1 MKKIINLL
9 VGTQD
14 DILRVDQ
21 FIKKYEKDLSRSK
34 IKNLILQK
42 NLSINNKLNDDPSK
56 KIKINDKISL
66 IIPEPEE
73 VNLKPF
79 EYKIEIIYEDN
90 DLLVLNKKADIS
102 MHPGAG
108 NKDRTLV
115 NALINYKKKLS
126 NINGELRP
134 GIVHRIDRHT
144 SGLVVI
150 AKNNFTHENLSN
162 QFSEHSIER
171 KYQTLV
177 WGKLRPSKG
186 RIETLITRSSKNR
199 QLMSVS
205 LSKGKNSITNYKTL
219 EIFEKQNI
227 PTFSLIEC
235 KLETGRTHQIRAHF
249 KSIGHPLFND
259 QDYGGSSILKGT
271 TFTKYKQFVNNAFK
285 VCPRQ
290 ALHADS
296 LGFLHPRSGKEI
308 FFKIDLPN
316 DMQTLINKWRKYS
329 QHINF

>member
-21 FIKKYEKDLSRSK
+21 FINKYEKDLSRSK
-34 IKNLILQK
+34 IKNLILKK

-108 NKDRTLV
+108 NKDKTLV

-134 GIVHRIDRHT
+134 GIVHRIDKHT

-219 EIFEKQNI
+219 EIFEKETV

-235 KLETGRTHQIRAHF
+235 KLETGRTHQIRVHMSY
-249 KSIGHPLFND
+249 KGNNIVGD
-259 QDYGGSSILKGT
+259 Q
-271 TFTKYKQFVNNAFK
+271 KYKKKFKKIKNINKDLEKKIMNLDRQF
-285 VCPRQ
+285 
-290 ALHADS
+290 LHAVS
-296 LGFLHPRSGKEI
+296 LGFTHPTKNKRMN
-308 FFKIDLPN
+308 FKSKLPN
-316 DMQTLINKWRKYS
+316 DLENILKSLRNA
-329 QHINF
+329 

>member
-9 VGTQD
+9 VETQD

-21 FIKKYEKDLSRSK
+21 FINKYEKDLSRSK
-34 IKNLILQK
+34 IKNLILKK

-108 NKDRTLV
+108 NKDKTLV

-134 GIVHRIDRHT
+134 GIVHRIDKHT

-177 WGKLRPSKG
+177 WGKLRPSNG

-219 EIFEKQNI
+219 EIFEKETV

-235 KLETGRTHQIRAHF
+235 KLETGRTHQIRVHMSY
-249 KSIGHPLFND
+249 KGNNIVGD
-259 QDYGGSSILKGT
+259 Q
-271 TFTKYKQFVNNAFK
+271 KYKKKFKKIKNINKDLEKKIINLDRQF
-285 VCPRQ
+285 
-290 ALHADS
+290 LHAIS
-296 LGFLHPRSGKEI
+296 LGFTHPTKNKRMN
-308 FFKIDLPN
+308 FKSKLPN
-316 DMQTLINKWRKYS
+316 DLENILKSLRNA
-329 QHINF
+329 

>member
-21 FIKKYEKDLSRSK
+21 FINKYEKDLSRSK
-34 IKNLILQK
+34 IKNLILKK

-90 DLLVLNKKADIS
+90 DLIVVNKKADIS

-134 GIVHRIDRHT
+134 GIVHRIDKHT

-177 WGKLRPSKG
+177 WGKLRPSNGK
-186 RIETLITRSSKNR
+186 IETLITRSSKNR

-219 EIFEKQNI
+219 EIFEKETV

-235 KLETGRTHQIRAHF
+235 KLETGRTHQIRVHMSY
-249 KSIGHPLFND
+249 KGNNIVGD
-259 QDYGGSSILKGT
+259 Q
-271 TFTKYKQFVNNAFK
+271 KYKKKFKKIKNINKDLEKKIMNLDRQF
-285 VCPRQ
+285 
-290 ALHADS
+290 LHAVS
-296 LGFLHPRSGKEI
+296 LGFTHPTKNKRMN
-308 FFKIDLPN
+308 FKSKLPN
-316 DMQTLINKWRKYS
+316 DLENILKSLRNA
-329 QHINF
+329 

>member
-9 VGTQD
+9 VETQD
-14 DILRVDQ
+14 DVLRVDQ
-21 FIKKYEKDLSRSK
+21 FINKCEKNLSRSK
-34 IKNLILQK
+34 IKNLILKK

-73 VNLKPF
+73 INLKPYK
-79 EYKIEIIYEDN
+79 YKIEIIYEDN
-90 DLLVLNKKADIS
+90 DLIVLNKKADIS

-108 NKDRTLV
+108 NRDKTLV
-115 NALINYKKKLS
+115 NALINYKRQLS

-134 GIVHRIDRHT
+134 GIVHRIDKNT

-162 QFSEHSIER
+162 QFSEHTIER
-171 KYQTLV
+171 RYQALV
-177 WGKLRPSKG
+177 WGKLRPSNG

-219 EIFEKQNI
+219 EIFEKETI

-235 KLETGRTHQIRAHF
+235 KLETGRTHQIRVHMSYKGNNIVGDQKYKKKF
-249 KSIGHPLFND
+249 KKIKNIDKELIELLSNLNRQFLHAKTLGFIHPKKQKEMIFNSNLPKD
-259 QDYGGSSILKGT
+259 LEIILKKLRN
-271 TFTKYKQFVNNAFK
+271 TKK
-285 VCPRQ
+285 
-290 ALHADS
+290 
-296 LGFLHPRSGKEI
+296 
-308 FFKIDLPN
+308 
-316 DMQTLINKWRKYS
+316 
-329 QHINF
+329 

>member
-9 VGTQD
+9 VRTEE

-21 FIKKYEKDLSRSK
+21 FINKYEKDLSRSK
-34 IKNLILQK
+34 IKNLILKK
-42 NLSINNKLNDDPSK
+42 NLSINNKLNEDPSK

-73 VNLKPF
+73 VNLKPY
-79 EYKIEIIYEDN
+79 EYKIEIIFEDN

-108 NKDRTLV
+108 NKDKTLV

-134 GIVHRIDRHT
+134 GIVHRIDKHT

-150 AKNNFTHENLSN
+150 AKNNYTHENLSN

-177 WGKLRPSKG
+177 WGKLRPSNG

-219 EIFEKQNI
+219 EIFEKETV

-235 KLETGRTHQIRAHF
+235 KLETGRTHQIRVHMSY
-249 KSIGHPLFND
+249 KGNNIVGD
-259 QDYGGSSILKGT
+259 Q
-271 TFTKYKQFVNNAFK
+271 KYKKKFKKIKNINKDLEKKIMNLDRQF
-285 VCPRQ
+285 
-290 ALHADS
+290 LHAVS
-296 LGFLHPRSGKEI
+296 LGFTHPTKNKRMN
-308 FFKIDLPN
+308 FKSKLPN
-316 DMQTLINKWRKYS
+316 DLENILKSLRNA
-329 QHINF
+329 

>member
-9 VGTQD
+9 VETQD

-21 FIKKYEKDLSRSK
+21 FINKYEKDLSRSK
-34 IKNLILQK
+34 IKNLILKK

-79 EYKIEIIYEDN
+79 EYRIEIIYEDN

-134 GIVHRIDRHT
+134 GIVHRIDKHT

-177 WGKLRPSKG
+177 WGKLRPSNG

-219 EIFEKQNI
+219 EIFEKETV

-235 KLETGRTHQIRAHF
+235 KLETGRTHQIRVHMSY
-249 KSIGHPLFND
+249 KGNNIVGD
-259 QDYGGSSILKGT
+259 Q
-271 TFTKYKQFVNNAFK
+271 KYKKKFKKIKNINKNLEKKIMNLDRQF
-285 VCPRQ
+285 
-290 ALHADS
+290 LHAVS
-296 LGFLHPRSGKEI
+296 LGFYHPTKNKRMN
-308 FFKIDLPN
+308 FKSKLPN
-316 DMQTLINKWRKYS
+316 DLENILKSLRNA
-329 QHINF
+329 

>member
-21 FIKKYEKDLSRSK
+21 FINKYEKDLSRSK
-34 IKNLILQK
+34 IKNLILKK

-108 NKDRTLV
+108 NKDKTLV

-134 GIVHRIDRHT
+134 GIVHRIDKHT

-177 WGKLRPSKG
+177 WGKLRPSNG

-219 EIFEKQNI
+219 EVFEKETV

-235 KLETGRTHQIRAHF
+235 KLETGRTHQIRVHMSY
-249 KSIGHPLFND
+249 KGNNIVGD
-259 QDYGGSSILKGT
+259 Q
-271 TFTKYKQFVNNAFK
+271 KYKKKFKKIKNINKDLEKKIMNLDRQF
-285 VCPRQ
+285 
-290 ALHADS
+290 LHAVS
-296 LGFLHPRSGKEI
+296 LGFTHPTKNKRMN
-308 FFKIDLPN
+308 FKSKLPN
-316 DMQTLINKWRKYS
+316 DLENILKSLRNA
-329 QHINF
+329 

>member
-9 VGTQD
+9 VEKND
-14 DILRVDQ
+14 DILRVDK
-21 FIKKYEKDLSRSK
+21 FINKYEKNLSRSQ
-34 IKNLILQK
+34 IKNLILKK
-42 NLSINNKLNDDPSK
+42 NLSINNKLNVDPSK
-56 KIKINDKISL
+56 KIKIKDKISL

-73 VNLKPF
+73 VNLKPYD
-79 EYKIEIIYEDN
+79 YKIDIIYEDN

-134 GIVHRIDRHT
+134 GIVHRIDKHT

-177 WGKLRPSKG
+177 WGKLRPSNGK
-186 RIETLITRSSKNR
+186 IETLITRSSKNR

-219 EIFEKQNI
+219 EIFEKETV

-235 KLETGRTHQIRAHF
+235 KLETGRTHQIRVHMSY
-249 KSIGHPLFND
+249 KGNNIVGD
-259 QDYGGSSILKGT
+259 Q
-271 TFTKYKQFVNNAFK
+271 KYKKKFKKIKNINKDLEKKIMNLDRQF
-285 VCPRQ
+285 
-290 ALHADS
+290 LHAIS
-296 LGFLHPRSGKEI
+296 LGFTHPTKNKRMN
-308 FFKIDLPN
+308 FKSKLPN
-316 DMQTLINKWRKYS
+316 DLEDILKSLRNA
-329 QHINF
+329 

>member
-21 FIKKYEKDLSRSK
+21 FINKYEKDLSRSK
-34 IKNLILQK
+34 IKNLILKK

-56 KIKINDKISL
+56 KTKINDKISL

-108 NKDRTLV
+108 NKDKTLV

-134 GIVHRIDRHT
+134 GIVHRIDKHT

-171 KYQTLV
+171 TYQTLV
-177 WGKLRPSKG
+177 WGKLRPSNG

-219 EIFEKQNI
+219 EIFEKETV

-235 KLETGRTHQIRAHF
+235 KLETGRTHQIRVHMSY
-249 KSIGHPLFND
+249 KGNNIVGD
-259 QDYGGSSILKGT
+259 Q
-271 TFTKYKQFVNNAFK
+271 KYKKKFKKIKNINKDLEKKIMNLDRQF
-285 VCPRQ
+285 
-290 ALHADS
+290 LHAVS
-296 LGFLHPRSGKEI
+296 LGFTHPTKNKRMN
-308 FFKIDLPN
+308 FKSKLPN
-316 DMQTLINKWRKYS
+316 DLENILKSLRNA
-329 QHINF
+329 

>member
-21 FIKKYEKDLSRSK
+21 FINKYEKDLSRSK
-34 IKNLILQK
+34 IKNLILKK

-56 KIKINDKISL
+56 KTKINDKISL

-108 NKDRTLV
+108 NKDKTLV

-126 NINGELRP
+126 NINGEIRP
-134 GIVHRIDRHT
+134 GIVHRIDKHT

-177 WGKLRPSKG
+177 WGKLRPSNG

-219 EIFEKQNI
+219 EIFEKETV

-235 KLETGRTHQIRAHF
+235 KLETGRTHQIRVHMSY
-249 KSIGHPLFND
+249 KGNNIVGD
-259 QDYGGSSILKGT
+259 Q
-271 TFTKYKQFVNNAFK
+271 KYKKKFKKIKNINKDLEKKIMNLDRQF
-285 VCPRQ
+285 
-290 ALHADS
+290 LHAVS
-296 LGFLHPRSGKEI
+296 LGFTHPTKNKRMN
-308 FFKIDLPN
+308 FKSKLPN
-316 DMQTLINKWRKYS
+316 DLENILKSLRNA
-329 QHINF
+329 

>member
-21 FIKKYEKDLSRSK
+21 FINKYEKDLSRSK
-34 IKNLILQK
+34 IKSLILKK

-90 DLLVLNKKADIS
+90 DLLVLDKKADIS

-134 GIVHRIDRHT
+134 GVVHRIDKHT

-177 WGKLRPSKG
+177 WGKLRPSNG

-219 EIFEKQNI
+219 EIFEKETV

-235 KLETGRTHQIRAHF
+235 KLETGRTHQIRVHMSY
-249 KSIGHPLFND
+249 KGNNIVGD
-259 QDYGGSSILKGT
+259 Q
-271 TFTKYKQFVNNAFK
+271 KYKKKFRKIKNINKDLEKKIKNLDRQF
-285 VCPRQ
+285 
-290 ALHADS
+290 LHAVS
-296 LGFLHPRSGKEI
+296 LGFIHPTKNKRMN
-308 FFKIDLPN
+308 FKSKLPN
-316 DMQTLINKWRKYS
+316 ELENILKNLR
-329 QHINF
+329 NA

>member
-21 FIKKYEKDLSRSK
+21 FINKYEKDLSRSK
-34 IKNLILQK
+34 IKNLILKK

-56 KIKINDKISL
+56 KTKINDKISL

-73 VNLKPF
+73 AKLKPF

-134 GIVHRIDRHT
+134 GIVHRIDKHT

-177 WGKLRPSKG
+177 WGKLRPSNGK
-186 RIETLITRSSKNR
+186 IETLITRSSKNR

-219 EIFEKQNI
+219 EIFEKETV

-235 KLETGRTHQIRAHF
+235 KLETGRTHQIRVHMSY
-249 KSIGHPLFND
+249 KGNNIVGD
-259 QDYGGSSILKGT
+259 Q
-271 TFTKYKQFVNNAFK
+271 KYKKKFKKIKDINKDLEKKIMNLDRQF
-285 VCPRQ
+285 
-290 ALHADS
+290 LHAVS
-296 LGFLHPRSGKEI
+296 LGFTHPTKNKRMN
-308 FFKIDLPN
+308 FKSKLPN
-316 DMQTLINKWRKYS
+316 DLENILKSLRNA
-329 QHINF
+329 

>member
-21 FIKKYEKDLSRSK
+21 FINKYEKDLSRSK
-34 IKNLILQK
+34 IKNLILKK

-108 NKDRTLV
+108 NKDKTLV

-134 GIVHRIDRHT
+134 GIVHRIDKHT

-219 EIFEKQNI
+219 EIFEKETV

-235 KLETGRTHQIRAHF
+235 KLETGRTHQIRVHMSY
-249 KSIGHPLFND
+249 KGNNIVGD
-259 QDYGGSSILKGT
+259 Q
-271 TFTKYKQFVNNAFK
+271 KYKKKFKKIKNINKDLEKKIINLDRQF
-285 VCPRQ
+285 
-290 ALHADS
+290 LHAVS
-296 LGFLHPRSGKEI
+296 LGFTHPTKNKRMN
-308 FFKIDLPN
+308 FKSKLPN
-316 DMQTLINKWRKYS
+316 DLENILKSLRNA
-329 QHINF
+329 

>member
-56 KIKINDKISL
+56 KIKIHDKISL

-134 GIVHRIDRHT
+134 GIVHRIDKHT

-177 WGKLRPSKG
+177 WGKLRPSNGK
-186 RIETLITRSSKNR
+186 IETLITRSSKNR

-205 LSKGKNSITNYKTL
+205 LSKGKNAITNYKTL
-219 EIFEKQNI
+219 EIFEKETV

-235 KLETGRTHQIRAHF
+235 KLETGRTHQIRVHMSYKGNNIVGDPKYKKKF
-249 KSIGHPLFND
+249 KKIKSINKDLEKKIMNLD
-259 QDYGGSSILKGT
+259 R
-271 TFTKYKQFVNNAFK
+271 QF
-285 VCPRQ
+285 
-290 ALHADS
+290 LHAVS
-296 LGFLHPRSGKEI
+296 LGFTHPIKNKRMN
-308 FFKIDLPN
+308 FKSKLPN
-316 DMQTLINKWRKYS
+316 DLENILKSLRNA
-329 QHINF
+329 

>member
-21 FIKKYEKDLSRSK
+21 FINKYEKDLSRSK
-34 IKNLILQK
+34 IKNLILKK

-90 DLLVLNKKADIS
+90 DLLVLDKKADIS

-134 GIVHRIDRHT
+134 GIVHRIDKHT

-177 WGKLRPSKG
+177 WGKLRPSNG

-219 EIFEKQNI
+219 EIFEKETV

-235 KLETGRTHQIRAHF
+235 KLETGRTHQIRVHMSY
-249 KSIGHPLFND
+249 KGNNIVGD
-259 QDYGGSSILKGT
+259 Q
-271 TFTKYKQFVNNAFK
+271 KYKKKFK
-285 VCPRQ
+285 
-290 ALHADS
+290 
-296 LGFLHPRSGKEI
+296 
-308 FFKIDLPN
+308 KIKN
-316 DMQTLINKWRKYS
+316 INKDLEKKIMNLDLS
-329 QHINF
+329 LIHISEPTRRM

>member
-21 FIKKYEKDLSRSK
+21 FINKYEKDLSRSK
-34 IKNLILQK
+34 IKNLILKK

-56 KIKINDKISL
+56 KTKINDKISL

-134 GIVHRIDRHT
+134 GIVHRIDKHT

-177 WGKLRPSKG
+177 WGKLRPSNGK
-186 RIETLITRSSKNR
+186 IETLITRSSKNR

-219 EIFEKQNI
+219 EIFEKETV

-235 KLETGRTHQIRAHF
+235 KLETGRTHQIRVHMSY
-249 KSIGHPLFND
+249 KGNNIVGD
-259 QDYGGSSILKGT
+259 Q
-271 TFTKYKQFVNNAFK
+271 KYKKKFKKIKNINKDLEKKIMRLDRQF
-285 VCPRQ
+285 
-290 ALHADS
+290 LHAVS
-296 LGFLHPRSGKEI
+296 LGFTHPTKNKRMN
-308 FFKIDLPN
+308 FKSKLPN
-316 DMQTLINKWRKYS
+316 DLENILKSLRNA
-329 QHINF
+329 

>member
-21 FIKKYEKDLSRSK
+21 FINKYEKDLSRSK
-34 IKNLILQK
+34 IKNLILKK

-108 NKDRTLV
+108 NKDKTLV

-134 GIVHRIDRHT
+134 GIVHRIDKHT

-177 WGKLRPSKG
+177 WGKLRPSNGK
-186 RIETLITRSSKNR
+186 IETLITRSSKNR

-219 EIFEKQNI
+219 EIFEKETV

-235 KLETGRTHQIRAHF
+235 KLETGRTHQIRVHMSY
-249 KSIGHPLFND
+249 KGNNIVGD
-259 QDYGGSSILKGT
+259 Q
-271 TFTKYKQFVNNAFK
+271 KYKKKFKKIKNINKDLEKKIMNLDRQF
-285 VCPRQ
+285 
-290 ALHADS
+290 LHAVS
-296 LGFLHPRSGKEI
+296 LGFNHPTKNKRMN
-308 FFKIDLPN
+308 FKSKLPN
-316 DMQTLINKWRKYS
+316 DLENILKSLRNA
-329 QHINF
+329 

>member
-21 FIKKYEKDLSRSK
+21 FINKYEKDLSRSK
-34 IKNLILQK
+34 IKNLILKK

-56 KIKINDKISL
+56 KTKINDKISL

-73 VNLKPF
+73 INLKPF

-90 DLLVLNKKADIS
+90 DLLVLDKKADIS

-134 GIVHRIDRHT
+134 GIVHRIDKHT

-219 EIFEKQNI
+219 EIFEKETV

-235 KLETGRTHQIRAHF
+235 KLETGRTHQIRVHMSY
-249 KSIGHPLFND
+249 KGNNIVGD
-259 QDYGGSSILKGT
+259 Q
-271 TFTKYKQFVNNAFK
+271 KYKKKFKKIKNINKDLEKKIMNLDRQF
-285 VCPRQ
+285 
-290 ALHADS
+290 LHAVS
-296 LGFLHPRSGKEI
+296 LGFTHPTKNKRMN
-308 FFKIDLPN
+308 FKSKLPN
-316 DMQTLINKWRKYS
+316 DLENILKSLRNA
-329 QHINF
+329 

>member
-21 FIKKYEKDLSRSK
+21 FINKYEKDLSRSK
-34 IKNLILQK
+34 IKNLILKK

-56 KIKINDKISL
+56 KTKINDRISL

-79 EYKIEIIYEDN
+79 KYKIEIIYEDD
-90 DLLVLNKKADIS
+90 DLLVLDKKADIS

-108 NKDRTLV
+108 NKDKTLV
-115 NALINYKKKLS
+115 NALINYKKQLS

-134 GIVHRIDRHT
+134 GIVHRIDKHT

-177 WGKLRPSKG
+177 WGKLRPSNGK
-186 RIETLITRSSKNR
+186 IETLITRSSKNR

-205 LSKGKNSITNYKTL
+205 FSKGKNSITNYKTL
-219 EIFEKQNI
+219 EIFEKETV

-235 KLETGRTHQIRAHF
+235 KLETGRTHQIRVHMSYKGNNIVGDQKYRKKF
-249 KSIGHPLFND
+249 KKIKNINKDLEKKIMN
-259 QDYGGSSILKGT
+259 LNR
-271 TFTKYKQFVNNAFK
+271 QF
-285 VCPRQ
+285 
-290 ALHADS
+290 LHAVS
-296 LGFLHPRSGKEI
+296 LGFTHPTKNKRMN
-308 FFKIDLPN
+308 FKSKLPN
-316 DMQTLINKWRKYS
+316 DLENILKSLRNA
-329 QHINF
+329 

>member
-9 VGTQD
+9 VETQD

-21 FIKKYEKDLSRSK
+21 FINKYEKDLSRSK
-34 IKNLILQK
+34 IKNLILKK

-108 NKDRTLV
+108 NKDKTLV

-134 GIVHRIDRHT
+134 GIVHRIDKHT

-177 WGKLRPSKG
+177 WGKLRPSNG

-219 EIFEKQNI
+219 EIFEKETV

-235 KLETGRTHQIRAHF
+235 KLETGRTHQIRVHMSY
-249 KSIGHPLFND
+249 KGNNIVGD
-259 QDYGGSSILKGT
+259 Q
-271 TFTKYKQFVNNAFK
+271 KYKKKFKKIKNINKDLEKKIVNLDRQF
-285 VCPRQ
+285 
-290 ALHADS
+290 LHAVS
-296 LGFLHPRSGKEI
+296 LGFTHPTKNKRMN
-308 FFKIDLPN
+308 FKSKLPN
-316 DMQTLINKWRKYS
+316 DLENILKSLRNA
-329 QHINF
+329 

>member
-14 DILRVDQ
+14 NILRVDQ
-21 FIKKYEKDLSRSK
+21 FINKYEKDLSRSK
-34 IKNLILQK
+34 IKNLILKK

-73 VNLKPF
+73 VKLKPF

-90 DLLVLNKKADIS
+90 DLLVLNKKANIS

-134 GIVHRIDRHT
+134 GIVHRIDKHT

-177 WGKLRPSKG
+177 WGKLRPSNGK
-186 RIETLITRSSKNR
+186 IETLITRSSKNR

-219 EIFEKQNI
+219 EIFEKETV

-235 KLETGRTHQIRAHF
+235 KLETGRTHQIRVHMSY
-249 KSIGHPLFND
+249 KGNNIVGD
-259 QDYGGSSILKGT
+259 Q
-271 TFTKYKQFVNNAFK
+271 KYKKKFKKIKNINKDLEKKIMNLDRQF
-285 VCPRQ
+285 
-290 ALHADS
+290 LHAVS
-296 LGFLHPRSGKEI
+296 LGFTHPTKNKRMN
-308 FFKIDLPN
+308 FKSKLPN
-316 DMQTLINKWRKYS
+316 DLENILKSLRNA
-329 QHINF
+329 

>member
-21 FIKKYEKDLSRSK
+21 FINKYEKDLSRSK
-34 IKNLILQK
+34 IKNLILKK

-90 DLLVLNKKADIS
+90 DLIVLNKKADIS

-134 GIVHRIDRHT
+134 GIVHRIDKHT

-177 WGKLRPSKG
+177 WGKLRPSNGK
-186 RIETLITRSSKNR
+186 IETLITRSSKNR

-219 EIFEKQNI
+219 EIFEKETV

-235 KLETGRTHQIRAHF
+235 KLETGRTHQIRVHMSY
-249 KSIGHPLFND
+249 KGNNIVGD
-259 QDYGGSSILKGT
+259 Q
-271 TFTKYKQFVNNAFK
+271 KYKKKFKKIKNINKDLEKKIMNLDRQF
-285 VCPRQ
+285 
-290 ALHADS
+290 LHAVS
-296 LGFLHPRSGKEI
+296 LGFTHPTKNKRMN
-308 FFKIDLPN
+308 FKSKLPN
-316 DMQTLINKWRKYS
+316 DLENILKSLRNA
-329 QHINF
+329 

>member
-9 VGTQD
+9 VEAQD

-21 FIKKYEKDLSRSK
+21 FINKYEKDLSRSK
-34 IKNLILQK
+34 IKNLILKK

-108 NKDRTLV
+108 NKDKTLV

-134 GIVHRIDRHT
+134 GIVHRIDKHT

-177 WGKLRPSKG
+177 WGKLRPSNGK
-186 RIETLITRSSKNR
+186 IETLITRSSKNR

-219 EIFEKQNI
+219 EIFEKETV

-235 KLETGRTHQIRAHF
+235 KLETGRTHQIRVHMSY
-249 KSIGHPLFND
+249 KGNNIVGD
-259 QDYGGSSILKGT
+259 Q
-271 TFTKYKQFVNNAFK
+271 KYKKKFKKIKNINKELEKKIMNLDRQFLLAV
-285 VCPRQ
+285 
-290 ALHADS
+290 S
-296 LGFLHPRSGKEI
+296 LGFTHPTKNKRMN
-308 FFKIDLPN
+308 FKSKLPN
-316 DMQTLINKWRKYS
+316 DLENILKSLRNA
-329 QHINF
+329 

>member
-21 FIKKYEKDLSRSK
+21 FINKYEKNLSRSK
-34 IKNLILQK
+34 IKNLILKK

-56 KIKINDKISL
+56 KTKINDKISL

-134 GIVHRIDRHT
+134 GIVHRIDKHT

-177 WGKLRPSKG
+177 WGKLRPSNGK
-186 RIETLITRSSKNR
+186 IETLITRSSKNR

-219 EIFEKQNI
+219 EIFEKETV

-235 KLETGRTHQIRAHF
+235 KLETGRTHQIRVHMSY
-249 KSIGHPLFND
+249 KGNNIVGD
-259 QDYGGSSILKGT
+259 Q
-271 TFTKYKQFVNNAFK
+271 KYKKKFKKIKNINKGLEKKIMNLDRQF
-285 VCPRQ
+285 
-290 ALHADS
+290 LHAVS
-296 LGFLHPRSGKEI
+296 LGFTHPTKNKRMN
-308 FFKIDLPN
+308 FKSKLPN
-316 DMQTLINKWRKYS
+316 DLENILKSLRNA
-329 QHINF
+329 

>member
-21 FIKKYEKDLSRSK
+21 FINKYEKDLSRSK
-34 IKNLILQK
+34 IKNLILKK

-134 GIVHRIDRHT
+134 GIVHRIDKHT

-177 WGKLRPSKG
+177 WGKLRPSNGK
-186 RIETLITRSSKNR
+186 IETLITRSSKNR

-219 EIFEKQNI
+219 EVFEKETV

-235 KLETGRTHQIRAHF
+235 KLETGRTHQIRVHMSY
-249 KSIGHPLFND
+249 KGNNIVGD
-259 QDYGGSSILKGT
+259 Q
-271 TFTKYKQFVNNAFK
+271 KYKKKFKKIKNIDRDLEKKIMSLDRQF
-285 VCPRQ
+285 
-290 ALHADS
+290 LHAVS
-296 LGFLHPRSGKEI
+296 LGFTHPTKNKRI
-308 FFKIDLPN
+308 NFKSKLPN
-316 DMQTLINKWRKYS
+316 DLENILKSLRNT
-329 QHINF
+329 

>member
-9 VGTQD
+9 VETQD

-21 FIKKYEKDLSRSK
+21 FINKYEKHLSRSK
-34 IKNLILQK
+34 IKNLILKK
-42 NLSINNKLNDDPSK
+42 NLIINGKVNDDPSK

-108 NKDRTLV
+108 NKDKTLV

-134 GIVHRIDRHT
+134 GIVHRIDKHT
-144 SGLVVI
+144 SGLVVV

-177 WGKLRPSKG
+177 WGKLRPSNGK
-186 RIETLITRSSKNR
+186 IETFITRSSKNR

-219 EIFEKQNI
+219 EVFEKETV

-235 KLETGRTHQIRAHF
+235 KLETGRTHQIRVHMSY
-249 KSIGHPLFND
+249 KGNNIVGD
-259 QDYGGSSILKGT
+259 Q
-271 TFTKYKQFVNNAFK
+271 KYKKKFKKIKNINKDLEKKIINLDRQF
-285 VCPRQ
+285 
-290 ALHADS
+290 LHAVS
-296 LGFLHPRSGKEI
+296 LGFTHPTKNKRMNFISK
-308 FFKIDLPN
+308 LPN
-316 DMQTLINKWRKYS
+316 DLENILKSLRNA
-329 QHINF
+329 

>member
-9 VGTQD
+9 VEKND

-21 FIKKYEKDLSRSK
+21 FINKYEKDLSRSK
-34 IKNLILQK
+34 IKNLILKK

-108 NKDRTLV
+108 NKDKTLV

-134 GIVHRIDRHT
+134 GIVHRIDKHT

-177 WGKLRPSKG
+177 WGKLRPSNGK
-186 RIETLITRSSKNR
+186 IETLITRSSKNR

-219 EIFEKQNI
+219 EIFEKETV

-235 KLETGRTHQIRAHF
+235 KLETGRTHQIRVHMSY
-249 KSIGHPLFND
+249 KGNNIVGD
-259 QDYGGSSILKGT
+259 Q
-271 TFTKYKQFVNNAFK
+271 KYKKKFKKIKNINKDLEKKIMNLDRQF
-285 VCPRQ
+285 
-290 ALHADS
+290 LHAVS
-296 LGFLHPRSGKEI
+296 LGFTHPTKNKRMN
-308 FFKIDLPN
+308 FKSKLPN
-316 DMQTLINKWRKYS
+316 DLENILKSLRNA
-329 QHINF
+329 